1 MALTSHEPKINIVKS
16 LRAAYFDCYS
26 GISGDMILGALVDLG
41 VDPGKIRKAL
51 KTLDLKGYKL
61 KTSRVQRGLIAGT
74 KVQVRLTKSSHH
86 PARKYSDIKKLIA
99 DSDLSSTAKKN
110 SLEIFKRI
118 AQVEAAIHDTAM
130 EKIHFH
136 EIGAVDSIVDIV
148 GGVVAIESL
157 KLDKIYAS
165 PLNVGEGFVQC
176 AHGCLPVPA
185 PATLKLL
192 QGIPVFSNG
201 IKKELTTPTGAAMI
215 GFYADKFGSLPAMKI
230 VGDGYGA
237 GDHIIAEMPNML
249 RVVLGEISAES
260 DEELVLIETNID
272 DMNPEF
278 YEGTMESLFKAGA
291 LDVYLT
297 PIIMKKS
304 RPANKISVLSSETDR
319 QAMTEI
325 LLHETSSFGVRYFR
339 IGRTV
344 LEREMKTVNI
354 SWGSVRIKI
363 GKFNGKVIQI
373 SPEYEDCKKIAYKE
387 KVPVKQVYEE
397 AHSQAIKLFGTI
409 DTPLL

>member
-1 MALTSHEPKINIVKS
+1 MKS

-41 VDPGKIRKAL
+41 VDPRKIRKAL

>member
-1 MALTSHEPKINIVKS
+1 MKS

-41 VDPGKIRKAL
+41 VDPRKIRKAL

-176 AHGCLPVPA
+176 DHGCLPVPA

>member
-41 VDPGKIRKAL
+41 VDPRKIRKAL

-118 AQVEAAIHDTAM
+118 AQVEAAIHDTTM

-176 AHGCLPVPA
+176 DHGCLPVPA

-278 YEGTMESLFKAGA
+278 YEGTMESLFKVGA

>member
-1 MALTSHEPKINIVKS
+1 MKS

-61 KTSRVQRGLIAGT
+61 KTGRVQRGLIAGT
-74 KVQVRLTKSSHH
+74 KVQVSLTKSSHH

-118 AQVEAAIHDTAM
+118 AQVEAAIHDTTM

-278 YEGTMESLFKAGA
+278 YDGTMESLFKAGA

>member
-1 MALTSHEPKINIVKS
+1 MKS

-61 KTSRVQRGLIAGT
+61 KTSRVQRGPIAGT
-74 KVQVRLTKSSHH
+74 KVQVSLTKSSHH

-118 AQVEAAIHDTAM
+118 AQVEAAIHDTTM

-344 LEREMKTVNI
+344 LEREMKMVNI

-409 DTPLL
+409 DTPLLQY

>member
-1 MALTSHEPKINIVKS
+1 MTP
-16 LRAAYFDCYS
+16 LRVAYFDCYS

-74 KVQVRLTKSSHH
+74 KAQVSVEKSQHSHH

-99 DSDLSSTAKKN
+99 NSDLSSTAKKN
-110 SLEIFKRI
+110 SQEIFKRI
-118 AQVEAAIHDTAM
+118 ARVEAAIHNTTM

-136 EIGAVDSIVDIV
+136 EVGAVDSIVDIV

-157 KLDKIYAS
+157 ELDKVYAS

-185 PATLKLL
+185 PATVKLL
-192 QGIPVFSNG
+192 QGVPVFSSG

-215 GFYADKFGSLPAMKI
+215 GFYADKFGSFPAMKI
-230 VGDGYGA
+230 VSDGYGA
-237 GDHIIAEMPNML
+237 GDHIIPEMPNML
-249 RVVLGEISAES
+249 RVVLGETCHEQS
-260 DEELVLIETNID
+260 EELVLIESNID

-304 RPANKISVLSSETDR
+304 RPANKISVLSTETNR
-319 QAMTEI
+319 SAMTEI
-325 LLHETSSFGVRYFR
+325 LLQETTSFGVRFYR
-339 IGRTV
+339 VGRTT
-344 LEREMKTVNI
+344 LEREMKTVKT
-354 SWGSVRIKI
+354 SWGPVKIKVGRLH
-363 GKFNGKVIQI
+363 GKILQV
-373 SPEYEDCKKIAYKE
+373 SPEYEDCKKIASK
-387 KVPVKQVYEE
+387 KKILVKQVYEE
-397 AHSQAIKLFGTI
+397 AHSQALKLFG
-409 DTPLL
+409 PLGVSPHA

>member
-1 MALTSHEPKINIVKS
+1 VKS

-74 KVQVRLTKSSHH
+74 KVQVSLTKSSHH

-118 AQVEAAIHDTAM
+118 AQVEAAIHDTTM

-344 LEREMKTVNI
+344 LDREMKTVNI

-409 DTPLL
+409 DTPLLQY

>member
-1 MALTSHEPKINIVKS
+1 MKS

-51 KTLDLKGYKL
+51 KTLDFKGYKL
-61 KTSRVQRGLIAGT
+61 KTSRVQRGRIVGT
-74 KVQVRLTKSSHH
+74 KVQVSLTKSRHSHH
-86 PARKYSDIKKLIA
+86 PARKYSDIKKLIT

-118 AQVEAAIHDTAM
+118 ARVEAAIHNTTI

-192 QGIPVFSNG
+192 QGVPVFSSG
-201 IKKELTTPTGAAMI
+201 VKKELTTPTGAAMI

-237 GDHIIAEMPNML
+237 GDHIIPEMPNML
-249 RVVLGEISAES
+249 RVVLGEICEEP

-291 LDVYLT
+291 LDVYLS

-304 RPANKISVLSSETDR
+304 RPAQKISVLSTERDR
-319 QAMTEI
+319 PTMIEI
-325 LLHETSSFGVRYFR
+325 LLHETSSFGARYYR
-339 IGRTV
+339 VGRTV
-344 LEREMKTVNI
+344 LEREMKTVKT
-354 SWGSVRIKI
+354 SWGPVKIKI
-363 GKFNGKVIQI
+363 GKFVGKVIQI
-373 SPEYEDCKKIAYKE
+373 SPEYEDCKKIAIKK
-387 KVPVKQVYEE
+387 KVPIKRIYDE
-397 AHSQAIKLFGTI
+397 AHSQALKLFGPPDHI
-409 DTPLL
+409 PIENFE

>member
-1 MALTSHEPKINIVKS
+1 MKS

-74 KVQVRLTKSSHH
+74 KVQVSLTKSSHH

-118 AQVEAAIHDTAM
+118 AQVEAAIHDTTM

-397 AHSQAIKLFGTI
+397 SHSQAIKLFGTI

>member
-1 MALTSHEPKINIVKS
+1 MKS

-41 VDPGKIRKAL
+41 VDPGKISKAL

-74 KVQVRLTKSSHH
+74 KVQVSLTKSSHH

-118 AQVEAAIHDTAM
+118 AQVEAAIHDTTM

>member
-1 MALTSHEPKINIVKS
+1 MKS

-41 VDPGKIRKAL
+41 VDPRKIRKAL

-74 KVQVRLTKSSHH
+74 KVQVSLTKSSHH